1 MKLDLS
7 HDLLPLLPPIY
18 REVQDYQQICTAEK
32 AEFDLL
38 TGSVER
44 VQSNFF
50 FQTMDEDSVAQ
61 WEKVF
66 HIVAVPEKESLDFRR
81 QRVMTRIATRPPY
94 TLGFLYQKL
103 DELIGAGEW
112 TCSIT
117 YPLYELRLATSAKNQ
132 SYYDEVTHLINQ
144 VKPANIV
151 FISMPYLKTGIL
163 ITEQVEV
170 QKYDYQYRL
179 GGWALGKKPFAEL
192 GGWTT
197 AKAAASPT
205 LTQTLLLDVAH
216 KAAELATTA
225 RLNRA
230 ATVKPL
236 KSVIASATLQVGSET
251 LMISGKNLKLEASIE
266 PETGTGT
273 STVTHYELL
282 NDAGETLY
290 ASNCYFGITEKT
302 DVDVNLSILEGADTV
317 LANGS
322 RYHYL
327 LGSWLLGKDAFA
339 SPGQNNFVPVTA
351 TALASATVTPLFLA
365 SLASY
370 LADHIN
376 MVQLNGD
383 YTVSNLA
390 KSLSGAAVT
399 LQYELMPSEKITKVS
414 AISAQDAFGNA
425 LTQDTVSVDTASR
438 TKFKHT
444 ITFKEGTLLYGG

>member
-7 HDLLPLLPPIY
+7 HDLLPLLPPVY
-18 REVQDYQQICTAEK
+18 RNVQDYQKICDAEK
-32 AEFDLL
+32 VEFDLL
-38 TGSVER
+38 ANSVEGI
-44 VQSNFF
+44 QNNFF

-61 WEKVF
+61 WEKVL
-66 HIVAVPEKESLDFRR
+66 HIVAVPEKESLEFRR

-103 DELIGAGEW
+103 DELIGAGGW

-117 YPLYELRLATSAKNQ
+117 YPLYELRLATSVKNQ
-132 SYYDEVTHLINQ
+132 SYYDEVTYLINQ
-144 VKPANIV
+144 IKPAHIV
-151 FISMPYLKTGIL
+151 FISMQYFKTGIL
-163 ITEQVEV
+163 ITEQVDV

-179 GGWALGKKPFAEL
+179 GGWALGKKPFAEF

-205 LTQTLLLDVAH
+205 LTRTLLLDVAH

-236 KSVIASATLQVGSET
+236 KSVIASATLQAGSET
-251 LMISGKNLKLEASIE
+251 LIISGENLKLEASIE
-266 PETGTGT
+266 PMADTP
-273 STVTHYELL
+273 TVKHYELL

-290 ASNCYFGITEKT
+290 ASDCYFGITEKT
-302 DVDVNLSILEGADTV
+302 DVDVDLSILEGADTV

-322 RYHYL
+322 R
-327 LGSWLLGKDAFA
+327 LLGKDAFA
-339 SPGQNNFVPVTA
+339 SPGQNNFVPVTPA
-351 TALASATVTPLFLA
+351 APASASVTPLFLT

-370 LADHIN
+370 MADHIN
-376 MVQLNGD
+376 MVKLNGD
-383 YTVSNLA
+383 YTVPNLA

-399 LQYELMPSEKITKVS
+399 LQYDLLPSEKITKVS
-414 AISAQDAFGNA
+414 AISAQDAFGAA
-425 LTQDTVSVDTASR
+425 LTQDDVSIETTSR
-438 TKFKHT
+438 TTFKHT
-444 ITFKEGTLLYGG
+444 IIFKEGTLLYGG

>member
-18 REVQDYQQICTAEK
+18 REVQDYQKICTAEK

-38 TGSVER
+38 AGSVEG

-66 HIVAVPEKESLDFRR
+66 HIVAVPEKESLQFRR

-144 VKPANIV
+144 IKPAHIV

-163 ITEQVEV
+163 ITEQVDV

-179 GGWALGKKPFAEL
+179 GGWALGKKPFAEF

-205 LTQTLLLDVAH
+205 LTQTLLLGVAH
-216 KAAELATTA
+216 RAAELATTA

-230 ATVKPL
+230 ATVKLL

-251 LMISGKNLKLEASIE
+251 LIISGENLKLEASVE
-266 PETGTGT
+266 PMADIQ
-273 STVTHYELL
+273 TVTHYEIL

-290 ASNCYFGITEKT
+290 ASDCYFGITEKT

-339 SPGQNNFVPVTA
+339 A
-351 TALASATVTPLFLA
+351 TPASASVTPLLLA

-376 MVQLNGD
+376 MVQLNGE
-383 YTVSNLA
+383 YTVPNLA

-399 LQYELMPSEKITKVS
+399 LQYELLPSEKITKVS
-414 AISAQDAFGNA
+414 AISAQDAFGAA
-425 LTQDTVSVDTASR
+425 LTQDDVSIETTTR

-444 ITFKEGTLLYGG
+444 IIFKEGTLLYGG

>member
-7 HDLLPLLPPIY
+7 HDLLPLLPPVY
-18 REVQDYQQICTAEK
+18 RNVQDYQQICDAEK

-38 TGSVER
+38 ANSVEGI
-44 VQSNFF
+44 QNNFF

-66 HIVAVPEKESLDFRR
+66 HIVAVPEKESLEFRR

-103 DELIGAGEW
+103 DELIGAGGW

-132 SYYDEVTHLINQ
+132 SYYDEVTHLINKI
-144 VKPANIV
+144 KPAHIV
-151 FISMPYLKTGIL
+151 FIIMQYLKTGIL
-163 ITEQVEV
+163 ITEQVDV

-179 GGWALGKKPFAEL
+179 GGWALGKKPFAEF

-205 LTQTLLLDVAH
+205 LTRTLLLDVAH
-216 KAAELATTA
+216 KAEELATTA

-230 ATVKPL
+230 TTVKPL

-251 LMISGKNLKLEASIE
+251 LIISGENLKLEASIE
-266 PETGTGT
+266 PMEDTP
-273 STVTHYELL
+273 TVKHYELL

-290 ASNCYFGITEKT
+290 ASDCYFGITEKT
-302 DVDVNLSILEGADTV
+302 DVDVDLSILEGADIV

-322 RYHYL
+322 R
-327 LGSWLLGKDAFA
+327 LLGKDAFA
-339 SPGQNNFVPVTA
+339 SPGQNNFFPVTPA
-351 TALASATVTPLFLA
+351 APASASVTPLFLT

-370 LADHIN
+370 MADHIN

-383 YTVSNLA
+383 YTVPNLA

-399 LQYELMPSEKITKVS
+399 LQYDLLPSEKITKVS
-414 AISAQDAFGNA
+414 AISAQDAFGAA
-425 LTQDTVSVDTASR
+425 LTQDDVSIETTSR

-444 ITFKEGTLLYGG
+444 IIFKEGTLLYGG